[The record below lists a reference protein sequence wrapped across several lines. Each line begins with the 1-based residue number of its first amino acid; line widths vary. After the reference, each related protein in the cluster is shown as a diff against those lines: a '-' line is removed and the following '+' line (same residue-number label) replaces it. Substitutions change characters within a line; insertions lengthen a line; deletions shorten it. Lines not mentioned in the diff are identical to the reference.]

1 MEKDSTARKNTAK
14 QQRCQQPGLRKGKGT
29 HAMKYGQGAVV
40 WEGNGLSSEQAGWKQ
55 MPQQSK
61 ASE

>member
-29 HAMKYGQGAVV
+29 HAMKYGQGQSS
-40 WEGNGLSSEQAGWKQ
+40 GLGREWA
-55 MPQQSK
+55 QQ
-61 ASE
+61 